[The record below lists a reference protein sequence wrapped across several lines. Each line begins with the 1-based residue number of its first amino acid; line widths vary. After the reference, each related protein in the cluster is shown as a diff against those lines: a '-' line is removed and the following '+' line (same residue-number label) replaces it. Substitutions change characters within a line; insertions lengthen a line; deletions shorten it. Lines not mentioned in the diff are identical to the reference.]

1 MNKRSVAVIG
11 APLDLGAGRRGVDM
25 GPSAVRVAGLGK
37 RLSAL
42 GYDVADLGNVPVA
55 QAESVGDAGPGDAKY
70 LHQIAATCERLGELV
85 ASALADGKMPLV
97 LGGDHSIAVGTVAG
111 ISRFFRE
118 SNRRI
123 GMLWIDAHA
132 DMNTPQS
139 SPSGNVHGMPLAC
152 IAGVGPAELVRMFGF
167 SPKINPANI
176 ALLGVRDVD
185 PLEAETVR
193 SAGVRAFTMREIDE
207 RGMRAV
213 IGEAIAIAT
222 DGTAGFHLSLDM
234 DFVDPQYAPGVGT
247 PVRGGATYREAHLAM
262 EVICD
267 SGKMISMEVVEVNP
281 VIDEVNRTADLAVE
295 LILSAMGKKIL

>member
-37 RLSAL
+37 RLGAL
-42 GYDVADLGNVPVA
+42 GFDVADFGNVPVT
-55 QAESVGDAGPGDAKY
+55 QAESVGDAGPGNAKY
-70 LHQIAATCERLGELV
+70 LHQIAATCERLAELV
-85 ASALADGKMPLV
+85 AAALAEGKMPLV
-97 LGGDHSIAVGTVAG
+97 LGGDHSIAAGTVAG
-111 ISRFFRE
+111 ASRFFRE
-118 SNRRI
+118 SNRKI
-123 GMLWIDAHA
+123 GLLWIDAHA

-152 IAGVGPAELVRMFGF
+152 CAGVGPAELTGMFGF
-167 SPKINPANI
+167 APKVDPANI
-176 ALLGVRDVD
+176 ALLGIRDVD

-213 IGEAIAIAT
+213 IGEAIAIAIK
-222 DGTAGFHLSLDM
+222 DTAGFHLSLDM

>member
-1 MNKRSVAVIG
+1 VKKAAIAIIG

-25 GPSAVRVAGLGK
+25 GPSAVRVAGLGR
-37 RLSAL
+37 RLAAL
-42 GYDVADLGNVPVA
+42 GYDVSDLGNVPVA
-55 QAESVGDAGPGDAKY
+55 QAESVGDAGPSEAKY
-70 LHQIAATCERLGELV
+70 LSQIAATCERLGELTGQ
-85 ASALADGKMPLV
+85 ALADGKTPLV

-111 ISRFFRE
+111 VSRYFGE
-118 SNRRI
+118 SNRKI
-123 GMLWIDAHA
+123 GLLWIDAHA

-152 IAGVGPAELVRMFGF
+152 CIGVGPDELARMFGF
-167 SPKINPANI
+167 SPKVDPANV
-176 ALLGVRDVD
+176 ALVGIRDVD
-185 PLEAETVR
+185 QLERETVR
-193 SAGVRAFTMREIDE
+193 ATGVRVFTMREIDE
-207 RGMRAV
+207 RGMPAV
-213 IGEAIAIAT
+213 IDEAIGIAT
-222 DGTAGFHLSLDM
+222 RGTAGFHLSFDM

-267 SGKMISMEVVEVNP
+267 SGKMVSMEVAEVNP

>member
-1 MNKRSVAVIG
+1 MSGRAIAIIG

-25 GPSAVRVAGLGK
+25 GPSAMRVAGLGR
-37 RLSAL
+37 RLGDL
-42 GYDVADLGNVPVA
+42 GYDVSDLGNVPVA
-55 QAESVGDAGPGDAKY
+55 QAESLADAGPSQAKY
-70 LHQIAATCERLGELV
+70 LPQIAATCERLGDL
-85 ASALADGKMPLV
+85 AGQALAQGKIPLV
-97 LGGDHSIAVGTVAG
+97 LGGDHSIAVGSVAG

-118 SNRRI
+118 SNRKI
-123 GMLWIDAHA
+123 GLLWIDAHA

-152 IAGVGPAELVRMFGF
+152 CIGAGPAALTGMFGF
-167 SPKINPANI
+167 SPKVEPANV
-176 ALLGVRDVD
+176 ALLGIRDLD
-185 PLEAETVR
+185 PLERETVHN
-193 SAGVRAFTMREIDE
+193 SGVRAFTMREIDE

-213 IGEAIAIAT
+213 IGEAIAVAT
-222 DGTAGFHLSLDM
+222 NGTAGFHLSLDM
-234 DFVDPQYAPGVGT
+234 DFVDPEYAPGVGT

-267 SGKMISMEVVEVNP
+267 SGKMISMETVEVNP